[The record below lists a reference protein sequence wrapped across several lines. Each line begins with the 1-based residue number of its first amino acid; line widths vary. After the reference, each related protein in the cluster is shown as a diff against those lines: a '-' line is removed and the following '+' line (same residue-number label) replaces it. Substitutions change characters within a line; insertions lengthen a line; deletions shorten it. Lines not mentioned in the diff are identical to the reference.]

1 MEENIDPK
9 YISKLDKPALFSL
22 MLELDPREIRIVCYS
37 KNKKVRD
44 VCNSKA
50 FQKAYWDKHRKKL
63 MVG

>member
-1 MEENIDPK
+1 MEENIDAE

-44 VCNSKA
+44 ICNNKT
-50 FQKAYWDKHRKKL
+50 
-63 MVG
+63 